1 MPQPEEF
8 FEEEEILE
16 DEETINEEEVD
27 EFDNSALSVIR
38 EALERGEDQP
48 FTERERVTFRL
59 VLASECRFLRGLDIA
74 WVQPATGDAPSA
86 SPMIPGALPVAQ

>member
-27 EFDNSALSVIR
+27 EFDIFDASCHAM
-38 EALERGEDQP
+38 AQP
-48 FTERERVTFRL
+48 GNRPR
-59 VLASECRFLRGLDIA
+59 
-74 WVQPATGDAPSA
+74 
-86 SPMIPGALPVAQ
+86 